1 MLLEK
6 ENSIKMITS
15 FLNELAK
22 KNEVYKFIQNETMYL
37 ALKNS
42 YDENELQLIILPS
55 AWIQG
60 EKIKE
65 WLTGYLAITTKFR
78 MNSVAIEKFKK
89 NFTPSDE
96 EYNIGI
102 TIVDFTLEEKNDFD
116 KIFLQQKKTKLLTA
130 LYDEY
135 LSHKYLVANR
145 KKSDL
150 SNKYKMLFHK
160 EIFKVNKNKKVCVVS
175 PFTYGKSALVNSLLG
190 RSILAE
196 DILVKTAK
204 VTAINYNP
212 QFWLMKEG
220 KQLFVEK
227 YEEVCN
233 FTSRLNYLS
242 SINESQGHVIHVT
255 IDNPRLGNLT
265 LIDTPGLFG
274 NFSQHD
280 KITESIIKDVD
291 HIIYLLSP
299 TQLGFEPYTRKI
311 VEWQK
316 KYNKRCIFVMNKIDL
331 VKEET
336 DRQRLIEEFNKKLG
350 QLVTHDGIFLVSAY
364 SAMKS
369 RLYKNND
376 IDLMALKKDM
386 LISVK
391 KDGEVLSGRNFTED
405 CVELLERESGIL
417 DFESYLRSIYGG

>member
-6 ENSIKMITS
+6 KYLINMITS

-65 WLTGYLAITTKFR
+65 WLTDYLALTTKFK

-89 NFTPSDE
+89 NFTPNDE
-96 EYNIGI
+96 EYNTGI

-116 KIFLQQKKTKLLTA
+116 KIFLQRKKKKLWTS

-135 LSHKYLVANR
+135 LSHKYVVANR

-150 SNKYKMLFHK
+150 SNKYKVLFHK
-160 EIFKVNKNKKVCVVS
+160 EIFKVNENKKVCVVS

-190 RSILAE
+190 RSFLAE

-220 KQLFVEK
+220 KQQFVEK

-233 FTSRLNYLS
+233 FTSRLSYLS

-255 IDNPRLGNLT
+255 MDNPTLGNLT

-274 NFSQHD
+274 KFSQHD
-280 KITESIIKDVD
+280 EITESIIKEVD

-316 KYNKRCIFVMNKIDL
+316 IYNKRCIFVMNKIDL

-336 DRQRLIEEFNKKLG
+336 DRQRLIGEFNEKLG

-376 IDLMALKKDM
+376 IDLMALKKDI